1 MGIAMVKQIP
11 TLGSSAHNYGEMYG
25 MAWHGMAWHGM
36 AWYGMVCMVCN
47 AMQCNVRTQHVCV
60 YLFIAGTAPP
70 TRDAISWLEVRL
82 GAAKCVTNMV
92 ILHKILEGTPVTTP
106 KIRLLK
112 KSIGQE

>member
-1 MGIAMVKQIP
+1 MTLKGIAMVKQIP
-11 TLGSSAHNYGEMYG
+11 TLGSSAHSYGEM
-25 MAWHGMAWHGM
+25 
-36 AWYGMVCMVCN
+36 WYGMVWYV
-47 AMQCNVRTQHVCV
+47 MQCNARTHACMHACVCV

-70 TRDAISWLEVRL
+70 RRGAISWLEVRL

>member
-1 MGIAMVKQIP
+1 MHACMH
-11 TLGSSAHNYGEMYG
+11 AC
-25 MAWHGMAWHGM
+25 
-36 AWYGMVCMVCN
+36 VC
-47 AMQCNVRTQHVCV
+47 VCV

-70 TRDAISWLEVRL
+70 RRGAISWLEVRL